1 MTSTAVDTG
10 RTAVLID
17 FGGVVTTSV
26 FAAFREFG
34 ATLGDPDLP
43 LTLLARDEAAR
54 RLLSDHE
61 SGRIDASTFD
71 EGFAGRLRA
80 HGAHVDAAGLSGRMQ
95 AGLRRDDETIALL
108 GRLRAAG
115 TPVALVSNAFGRDTY
130 AGFDLQALAD
140 VVIISSEVGIRK
152 PSRAIYRIA
161 CERLGIA
168 PEQAVMVDDL
178 QQNLDGAARLG
189 IAGVLHTDGID
200 TAHQLATRFGFP
212 PALMPRISVASS
224 GRCRA

>member
-1 MTSTAVDTG
+1 MTSTAVQTG
-10 RTAVLID
+10 RTAVLVD

-26 FAAFREFG
+26 LAAFREFG

-43 LTLLARDEAAR
+43 LTLLARDEVSR

-61 SGRIDASTFD
+61 SGRIDAAAFD

-80 HGAHVDAAGLSGRMQ
+80 HGADVDPEGLSGRMQ
-95 AGLRRDDETIALL
+95 AGLRRDDATVALL

-115 TPVALVSNAFGRDTY
+115 IPVALVSNAFGRDTY
-130 AGFDLQALAD
+130 AGFDLDALAD
-140 VVIISSEVGIRK
+140 VVVVSSEVGVRK
-152 PSRAIYRIA
+152 PSREIYRIA
-161 CERLGIA
+161 CERLGVA

-189 IAGVLHTDGID
+189 IAGVLHTDGGD
-200 TAHQLATRFGFP
+200 TARQLADRFGFP
-212 PALMPRISVASS
+212 VHP
-224 GRCRA
+224 